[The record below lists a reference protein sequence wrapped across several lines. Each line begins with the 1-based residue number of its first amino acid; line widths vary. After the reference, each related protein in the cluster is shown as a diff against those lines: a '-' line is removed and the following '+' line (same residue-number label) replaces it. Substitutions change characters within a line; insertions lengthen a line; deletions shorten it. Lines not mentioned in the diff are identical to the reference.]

1 MDVPFKCSLWRITL
15 PLTRRVSFLAVSHA
29 FHKAHFVS
37 DEKNLHCS
45 FSLSSVKLAEQLLT
59 SSGTGE
65 AGDVFLSKI
74 FTWLP
79 GNNPLWRFLPRAYRN
94 KVISVRSQMFTN
106 ICHTV
111 QWRFNVRT
119 CNSPSHHPSG
129 CFLFTKISW
138 PGDRDNCSADTA
150 LYAVVTVAI
159 STITKNAFLDLYH
172 TLHAINTELRPHNF
186 I

>member
-1 MDVPFKCSLWRITL
+1 MDVPLKCSLWRITL

-59 SSGTGE
+59 SSVTGE

-94 KVISVRSQMFTN
+94 KVISVRSHRCLQTFATQYNDVSMCAPVTRLPTIHLGVFS
-106 ICHTV
+106 
-111 QWRFNVRT
+111 
-119 CNSPSHHPSG
+119 SP
-129 CFLFTKISW
+129 
-138 PGDRDNCSADTA
+138 RSADQATET
-150 LYAVVTVAI
+150 TVPR
-159 STITKNAFLDLYH
+159 
-172 TLHAINTELRPHNF
+172 TLHCTLSSRWQFLQSQKMLFRFIPHTTCHKYW
-186 I
+186 IATA